1 MKYLCHQSSG
11 LAGGEYLT
19 LAALQSN
26 IVTFQNLKAG
36 DKIFDL
42 NLQRIYI
49 LLYTFFGMTD
59 MAMLSFICS
68 QISKYTTTVWSA
80 SLILDSSFERVEKL
94 CLKIV
99 TRYLL

>member
-1 MKYLCHQSSG
+1 M
-11 LAGGEYLT
+11 
-19 LAALQSN
+19 
-26 IVTFQNLKAG
+26 
-36 DKIFDL
+36 
-42 NLQRIYI
+42 
-49 LLYTFFGMTD
+49 LYTFFGMTD